1 MPFAYHPNL
10 EASLAALTASGITP
24 PGFTPPII
32 PRGDWK
38 KLRETTEAM
47 MSMAVSIMPFP
58 PGISITDYS
67 VTSVDGATIGLRW
80 FVKEG
85 SGPGSAAIY
94 VHGGGMIM
102 CNLDLYTP
110 IYMNYAAAS
119 GVPFLG
125 VDFRNAPDVPGS
137 MLAED
142 NFAALTWL
150 IDHAEELG
158 VDPARI
164 ALMGE
169 SGGGGIA
176 AGTMILARD
185 RGVKVAAQILI
196 CPMLDDRN
204 VEPDPF
210 LAPFASWSYDAN
222 YTAWTAVLG
231 EARGSAD
238 VSPVVAP
245 ARLNDCAGLP
255 PTFIDTNELDIFR
268 DEDMAYVIKL
278 LDAGI
283 HVDFHLYPG
292 VPHGWEGII
301 PNSELA
307 QRAMSNRVAALR
319 SF

>member
-1 MPFAYHPNL
+1 MPFAYHPDL
-10 EASLAALTASGITP
+10 ATAMAALAASGYTRP
-24 PGFTPPII
+24 TI

-38 KLRETTEAM
+38 QLRETTEAE
-47 MSMAVSIMPFP
+47 MSALFSTMPLP
-58 PGISITDYS
+58 PGISTTDYS
-67 VTSVDGATIGLRW
+67 VPSVDGATIRLRW

-85 SGPGSAAIY
+85 SEPGSAAIY
-94 VHGGGMIM
+94 VHGSGMIM

-110 IYMNYAAAS
+110 IYANLVAAS
-119 GVPFLG
+119 GVPILG

-137 MLAED
+137 MPAED
-142 NFAALTWL
+142 TFAALTWL
-150 IDHAEELG
+150 IDHAGELG

-164 ALMGE
+164 AIMGE

-176 AGTMILARD
+176 AGTTVLARD
-185 RGVKVAAQILI
+185 RGVKVTAQILI

-210 LAPFASWSYDAN
+210 LAPFATWSYDAN
-222 YTAWTAVLG
+222 DTAWIAVLG
-231 EARGSAD
+231 EARGSANL
-238 VSPVVAP
+238 SPVIAP
-245 ARLNDCAGLP
+245 ARLTDCAGLP
-255 PTFIDTNELDIFR
+255 PTYIDTNELDIFR
-268 DEDMAYVIKL
+268 DEDMAYAMKL
-278 LDAGI
+278 LSAGI

-307 QRAMSNRVAALR
+307 QQAMANRVAALH

>member
-1 MPFAYHPNL
+1 MPFAYHSDL
-10 EASLAALTASGITP
+10 EAGLVALAARGITP
-24 PGFTPPII
+24 PGFPPPII

-38 KLRETTEAM
+38 KLRGTTEAM
-47 MSMAVSIMPFP
+47 MSMAVSIMPIP
-58 PGISITDYS
+58 PGIITTDYS
-67 VTSVDGATIGLRW
+67 VISVDGATIRLRW

-85 SGPGSAAIY
+85 SAPGSAAIY
-94 VHGGGMIM
+94 VHGGGIIM

-110 IYMNYAAAS
+110 IYMNYVAAS
-119 GVPFLG
+119 GVPILG

-150 IDHAEELG
+150 IEHAGELG

-176 AGTMILARD
+176 AGTTILARD

-210 LAPFASWSYDAN
+210 LAPFASWSYDSN

-231 EARGSAD
+231 EAGGSAG
-238 VSPVVAP
+238 VSPLVAP
-245 ARLNDCAGLP
+245 ARLTDCAGLP
-255 PTFIDTNELDIFR
+255 PTYIDTNELDIFR
-268 DEDMAYVIKL
+268 DEDMAYAMKL

-292 VPHGWEGII
+292 VPHGWEGIM
-301 PNSELA
+301 PDSELA
-307 QRAMSNRVAALR
+307 QRAMSNRLAALR
-319 SF
+319 SC